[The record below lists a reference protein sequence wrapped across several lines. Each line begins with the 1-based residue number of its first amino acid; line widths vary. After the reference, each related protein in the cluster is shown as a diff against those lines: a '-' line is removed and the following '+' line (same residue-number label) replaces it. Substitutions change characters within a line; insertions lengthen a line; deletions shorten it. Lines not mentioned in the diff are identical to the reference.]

1 MKETITAII
10 IIIDI
15 LNTKYSNSLSNL
27 VGKEQKE
34 LIELELH
41 NLLLNFNNCVNFQ
54 ISNIN
59 NYNFTYNNY
68 NNSLMLDI
76 IQFGI
81 AMINNILY
89 YNELNDL
96 KFNIQQKT
104 IDNIQ

>member
-27 VGKEQKE
+27 VCEEQKE
-34 LIELELH
+34 LIELQLH
-41 NLLLNFNNCVNFQ
+41 NLSLNFNNRINFQ

-59 NYNFTYNNY
+59 NYNFAYNNY
-68 NNSLMLDI
+68 NNSLIFDI

-81 AMINNILY
+81 AMINNISY

-96 KFNIQQKT
+96 KFNITK
-104 IDNIQ
+104 NN